1 MTQLYSRLASVGF
14 PRKYLREIVLPGW
27 WDDEI
32 AHNPAGYTEGL
43 MLLSRNLG
51 LDLASMQNEAVP
63 VGLRNLGPC
72 KFKKSAATSDE
83 ELVLARIVATRVAE
97 LMFPAVPIPKK
108 SLLTSASE
116 IRQLILRTGAPWVS
130 LASLVDYCWSVG
142 LPVIHVSA
150 FPPKT
155 KKMDG
160 LAYVRSGRYA
170 IVLCKNSH
178 HSAWLLFI
186 VAHELGH
193 IVLGHVGSNGVLVD
207 EQVDRNSTDEEEKAA
222 NAFALEL
229 LTGNP
234 ECQVLPVGPR
244 VSAQVLARAAYQAGV
259 REQVDP
265 GHLVLNCAYQMG
277 NDFFAAANAALKLL
291 EPQADAVGLVRS
303 SMLAHLDKT
312 MLSED
317 TYEFILRA
325 TQAGIP
331 V

>member
-1 MTQLYSRLASVGF
+1 MTQLYSRLGSVGF

-130 LASLVDYCWSVG
+130 LASLVDYYWSVG
-142 LPVIHVSA
+142 LPVIHV
-150 FPPKT
+150 
-155 KKMDG
+155 
-160 LAYVRSGRYA
+160 
-170 IVLCKNSH
+170 
-178 HSAWLLFI
+178 
-186 VAHELGH
+186 
-193 IVLGHVGSNGVLVD
+193 
-207 EQVDRNSTDEEEKAA
+207 
-222 NAFALEL
+222 
-229 LTGNP
+229 
-234 ECQVLPVGPR
+234 
-244 VSAQVLARAAYQAGV
+244 
-259 REQVDP
+259 
-265 GHLVLNCAYQMG
+265 
-277 NDFFAAANAALKLL
+277 
-291 EPQADAVGLVRS
+291 
-303 SMLAHLDKT
+303 
-312 MLSED
+312 
-317 TYEFILRA
+317 
-325 TQAGIP
+325 
-331 V
+331 